1 MSYDYLE
8 FKDTLLSN
16 SSILYFNS
24 EVDPT
29 LNNKLQE
36 FFENTYFVK
45 NSLEA
50 INSYENN
57 KNHLN
62 LILCELSHDGLKFM
76 KHIRS
81 IDTNI
86 PIVLY
91 TSFSSMEL
99 LVSAIKLQ
107 ITDYSLQ
114 PMQLGSTLKIILN
127 ILNKNHNISLI
138 HQQNNELANYKR
150 AIDSHNMISRT
161 DLNGLITEVNDMFC
175 EVSGF
180 SRSELIG
187 KNHNIIRHT
196 NNSTSFYTN
205 LWNTIKSGKIW
216 ISQIKCLAKDSSVFH
231 TKVTIIPILNLNNEI
246 KEYISIRHLIND
258 EIEEKQNLKRI
269 ILKQKSMSF
278 NDNYG
283 NKFKIKE
290 EINLALKENNI
301 NHQKQINS
309 LNELIYNLKNELKT
323 TRAKHK
329 EEKARVYALD
339 IELKENTD
347 KFDTQVNIYKKRFF
361 LLNNISQEAVKKY
374 EQIKKKNKNRL

>member
-36 FFENTYFVK
+36 FFENIYFAK

-62 LILCELSHDGLKFM
+62 LILCELSLDGLKFM
-76 KHIRS
+76 KYIRS

-216 ISQIKCLAKDSSVFH
+216 VAKIKSLAKDSSVFH

-269 ILKQKSMSF
+269 ILKQKSMTF
-278 NDNYG
+278 NDNYD

-309 LNELIYNLKNELKT
+309 LNELIYNLKNELQT

-361 LLNNISQEAVKKY
+361 LLNNISQEAVRKY

>member
-62 LILCELSHDGLKFM
+62 LILCELSHDSLKFM

-187 KNHNIIRHT
+187 KSHNIIRHT

-361 LLNNISQEAVKKY
+361 LLNKISQEAVKKY

>member
-216 ISQIKCLAKDSSVFH
+216 VAKIKSLAKDSSVFH

-269 ILKQKSMSF
+269 I
-278 NDNYG
+278 
-283 NKFKIKE
+283 
-290 EINLALKENNI
+290 
-301 NHQKQINS
+301 
-309 LNELIYNLKNELKT
+309 
-323 TRAKHK
+323 
-329 EEKARVYALD
+329 
-339 IELKENTD
+339 
-347 KFDTQVNIYKKRFF
+347 
-361 LLNNISQEAVKKY
+361 
-374 EQIKKKNKNRL
+374 

>member
-36 FFENTYFVK
+36 FFENIYFAK

-62 LILCELSHDGLKFM
+62 LILCELNHDGLKFM

-216 ISQIKCLAKDSSVFH
+216 VAKIKSLAKDSSVFH

-283 NKFKIKE
+283 NKFKVKE
-290 EINLALKENNI
+290 EINLALKENNF

-329 EEKARVYALD
+329 EEKTRVYALD

-361 LLNNISQEAVKKY
+361 LLNNISQEAVRKY